1 MAGLPSAAELHV
13 HPWEE
18 EAVEQ
23 RGSRGEQTVQDYLRK
38 QSHLSILRKSSHSK
52 HSQLYSFC
60 YSPRLTRDC
69 RTFQDKDKYFRPTT
83 ANIEIMSFG
92 KTSNL

>member
-1 MAGLPSAAELHV
+1 MAELPSAAELHV

-18 EAVEQ
+18 EVEQ
-23 RGSRGEQTVQDYLRK
+23 RGIREQTVQDYLRK

-52 HSQLYSFC
+52 QSQLYSLC

-69 RTFQDKDKYFRPTT
+69 RTLQDKDKYFQPTT
-83 ANIEIMSFG
+83 ANTEIMSFG